1 MLSAKNR
8 NNPISIEAYHVLLG
22 HVLLDKDGKIIP
34 MENPGIPNGPADG
47 AGKLRILGMTHVIKK
62 YKSGKSNTQAL
73 YDAGKAFGNI
83 GRGIHFLSRDKVYGC
98 QIRTY
103 ILYPVVL
110 AFYENDEGELQL
122 SAYTARSFTSR
133 LAAWLAIR
141 QFDKATRTFLTRSE
155 KKAEKKD
162 EKKAGKEKKKEEKD
176 IRKAARD
183 ERKKEA
189 RARRKEERE
198 EDREFRKSMKEDER
212 LRLEAME
219 KDLEEFE
226 RKKAGKD

>member
-34 MENPGIPNGPADG
+34 MENSGVPNGPADG

-110 AFYENDEGELQL
+110 AFYENDNGELQL

-141 QFDKATRTFLTRSE
+141 QFDKATKTFLER
-155 KKAEKKD
+155 
-162 EKKAGKEKKKEEKD
+162 KEKKKEEKNTGKEKKNEEMAV
-176 IRKAARD
+176 RKAARD
-183 ERKKEA
+183 EKKKEA